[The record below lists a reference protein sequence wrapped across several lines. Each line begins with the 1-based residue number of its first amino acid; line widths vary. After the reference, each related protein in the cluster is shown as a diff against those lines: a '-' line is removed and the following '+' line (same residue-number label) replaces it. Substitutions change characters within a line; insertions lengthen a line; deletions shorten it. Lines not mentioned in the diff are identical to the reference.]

1 MSKATPDIDYV
12 HLPGKGKLLDVQPL
26 DYPNPYDYKQLHRH
40 DYFEV
45 IFIESGE
52 GTQLI
57 DFNNLAMTPGKVF
70 IVYPG
75 QIHLLKRESAQGLVL
90 QFRKNLFEHLHPL
103 KHHNFYNQS
112 SELDCDTATFSHLY
126 DMSGRIQQILRQS
139 ANSAMSLQKACSYLQ
154 VILISLLELQQAQT
168 GDNKTSFFLAQFISL
183 ITENIRLKRKVG
195 EYAELMNCPPD
206 KLNEICKKGLG
217 KTALE
222 IIHEELMMEI
232 RRLLLLGELSLK
244 EIAYELNFD
253 TPGNFNAFVK
263 AKTGI
268 TPGQLRSPC
277 WKFIINTGVFITTLP

>member
-1 MSKATPDIDYV
+1 MPDIDYV
-12 HLPGKGKLLDVQPL
+12 HLPDKGKLLDIQPL

-57 DFNNLAMTPGKVF
+57 DFTNLTMTPGKVF

-75 QIHLLKRESAQGLVL
+75 QIHLLKRETAQGLVL

-103 KHHNFYNQS
+103 KHHNFYNQLP
-112 SELDCDTATFSHLY
+112 ELHCDTAVFSHLY
-126 DMSGRIQQILRQS
+126 DLSSRIQQILQQP
-139 ANSAMSLQKACSYLQ
+139 AGTTLSLQKACSYLQ
-154 VILISLLELQQAQT
+154 VILISLLELQQART
-168 GDNKTSFFLAQFISL
+168 GDNKTSFMLAQFISL
-183 ITENIRLKRKVG
+183 ITENIRQKRKVS
-195 EYAELMNCPPD
+195 EYAELMNCTPD

-222 IIHEELMMEI
+222 MIHEELMMEI
-232 RRLLLLGELSLK
+232 RRLLLLNEISLK
-244 EIAYELNFD
+244 EITYELNFD

-263 AKTGI
+263 SKTGL
-268 TPGQLRSPC
+268 TPGQLQKSV
-277 WKFIINTGVFITTLP
+277 IEIYN

>member
-1 MSKATPDIDYV
+1 MSKGTPDIDYV
-12 HLPGKGKLLDVQPL
+12 HLPDKSKLLDVQPL

-52 GTQLI
+52 GTQFI
-57 DFNNLAMTPGKVF
+57 DFHKTSMTPDDIF

-75 QIHLLKRESAQGLVL
+75 QVHLLKRQTAQGLVL

-112 SELDCDTATFSHLY
+112 PELHGDTATFRHLY
-126 DMSGRIQQILRQS
+126 DLSGRIQQILQQPAGS
-139 ANSAMSLQKACSYLQ
+139 ALSLQKACSYLQ

-168 GDNKTSFFLAQFISL
+168 GDNKTSFLLAQFISL

-222 IIHEELMMEI
+222 IIHEELLLEI

-263 AKTGI
+263 TKTGM
-268 TPGQLRSPC
+268 TPGQLQQSVLE
-277 WKFIINTGVFITTLP
+277 IYN

>member
-1 MSKATPDIDYV
+1 MIKGTPDIDYV
-12 HLPGKGKLLDVQPL
+12 HLPDKGKLLEVQPL

-52 GTQLI
+52 GTQFI
-57 DFNNLAMTPGKVF
+57 DFHKTPITPGDIF

-75 QIHLLKRESAQGLVL
+75 QVHLLKRQTAQGLVL

-112 SELDCDTATFSHLY
+112 PELHCDTAIFSHLY
-126 DMSGRIQQILRQS
+126 DLSGRIQHILQQPV
-139 ANSAMSLQKACSYLQ
+139 NSALSLQKACSYLQ

-168 GDNKTSFFLAQFISL
+168 GDNKSSFLLAQFISL

-222 IIHEELMMEI
+222 IIHEELLLEI

-263 AKTGI
+263 TKTGM
-268 TPGQLRSPC
+268 TPGQLQQSVLE
-277 WKFIINTGVFITTLP
+277 IYN